1 MDALTIYAIGII
13 LSFMIAWAIGA
24 NDASNPTECAVGAG
38 IISINKAIYLFA
50 IFTALGALLQGY
62 MVMKTLDRGIV
73 PYISIPGSLVITLSA
88 VLWIGLCSWI
98 GMPIS
103 TTHSIVGAVIGYGIA
118 AYGLERVNWAVADKI
133 FISMILSPIL
143 SLILAIA
150 LYYISTSIFKKLRW
164 DTQTIDRLIKWLL
177 ISSLCFSA
185 YSFGANDVANATG
198 VFVTVTK
205 ELGKIPDN
213 TAMFFMALLGCVGI
227 LIGGLSLGPRVIKV
241 AGMKTTHLVPITGF
255 AAELSNALIVYLF
268 TTIPYIIFGYGMP
281 ISTTHSSIGS
291 IIGVGLVGGS
301 GVDKII
307 VTRIILAWALTL
319 PTTIVLSI
327 TLYITIIPFLSA

>member
-1 MDALTIYAIGII
+1 MDVLTIYAIGII
-13 LSFMIAWAIGA
+13 LSLMIAWAIGA

-38 IISINKAIYLFA
+38 IISIRKAIYLFA

-73 PYISIPGSLVITLSA
+73 PYISISGAFIITLSA

-103 TTHSIVGAVIGYGIA
+103 TTHSIVGAVTGYGIA
-118 AYGLERVNWAVADKI
+118 TYGLERVNWAIMNKI
-133 FISMILSPIL
+133 FISMITSPIL
-143 SLILAIA
+143 SLILSII
-150 LYYISTSIFKKLRW
+150 LYYILTSILTKLPLSM
-164 DTQTIDRLIKWLL
+164 QTMDHLIKWLL
-177 ISSLCFSA
+177 IGALCFSA

-213 TAMFFMALLGCVGI
+213 TAMFLMALLGSVGI

-241 AGMKTTHLVPITGF
+241 AGMRTTRLIPITGLS
-255 AAELSNALIVYLF
+255 AELSNALIVYLF

-291 IIGVGLVGGS
+291 IIGVGLVSGS

-319 PTTIVLSI
+319 PTTIILSI
-327 TLYITIIPFLSA
+327 TLYIAIMPFLSA